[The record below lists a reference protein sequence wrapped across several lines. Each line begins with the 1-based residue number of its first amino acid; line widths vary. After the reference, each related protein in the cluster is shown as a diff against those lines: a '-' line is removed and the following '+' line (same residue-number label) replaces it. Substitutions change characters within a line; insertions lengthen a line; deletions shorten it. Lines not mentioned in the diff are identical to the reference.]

1 MARLTKIVNSLSVS
15 FNVFF
20 GGLNWSQNIYIQ
32 IKHQVQTRRNA
43 LEWVSAKLMIIY
55 FFIPQISETNEDRG
69 AGAREEREPGRRSGS
84 PGGAGSGIYKRA
96 GHGSRNWKGSPLL
109 FITAKHPVKDPR
121 LVAFFYFHLSSTE
134 VQKKIL
140 DARKRKFILN
150 IDTDEIGY
158 LSKSVT
164 FEVMNEMT

>member
-20 GGLNWSQNIYIQ
+20 GGLNLSQNIYIQ
-32 IKHQVQTRRNA
+32 IKHQVQTRRSA

-69 AGAREEREPGRRSGS
+69 AGAREEREPGRSGS
-84 PGGAGSGIYKRA
+84 PGGGA

-121 LVAFFYFHLSSTE
+121 LVAFFDFHLSSTE

-164 FEVMNEMT
+164 LEVMNEMT